1 MDDVFAKYGGQSLPE
16 PEQEPAKDPF
26 AAYGG
31 QEVPQQPITTK
42 EEADPFAQYGG
53 ESEYSKLKKETA
65 AYGLGDLVTE
75 QAAEARGSR
84 LWSKTTSNKDIATIA
99 EHNKVNPD
107 DLRSIAPYLMA
118 IPPSEEMS
126 ASDYAKLLA
135 GAVGYGALGDVP
147 QFLYKKMQE
156 PNMRA
161 AIDDLRELSEG
172 RLGGVAFVASNLLPT
187 PKISLAA
194 KAVTASEKALSS
206 LGKAAGVGAVYGLAG
221 SREGEELTGAATG
234 AAVGGAIAGA
244 LRGGKAV
251 LDKVRGGDVTIKATG
266 GPDKPHVVDEQAKLA
281 LQEYAEKNETKI
293 AEVADEAWSRIE
305 DSEKDIAGAVV
316 KNEALTDDTVKRILD
331 EQLSPDSVDLTKKQL
346 ADKLGREVS
355 EITDREV
362 VEQLLQQRKEA
373 FADRLAKET
382 PAYGEPVREG
392 EGATAI
398 SRAPTSDEVLAR
410 ASGAGEEALVGKFLG
425 EAYIRTGLEQLDK
438 LGVRSAPDAAP
449 IGKLLVNSISDR
461 QFVLKTIDEV
471 KGSNLLPHFLDLMTN
486 YNHLTAEKA
495 ANDTKI
501 GTIFKIAKKDKLVR
515 DLTETSGAGGRIF
528 QAMDNNADDTLTGT
542 EKAIAQQVRGMINAV
557 RERANTMTGTGIKPL
572 AIAER
577 ADFGLPNILK
587 KPVDAVIAFKQQI
600 AKADSE
606 LQQSLGRTLETVKSP
621 KEFAQAMSESP
632 AFRELYEGAQLFY
645 KEPIRDGLMLQDA
658 LREATQRGA
667 SNPRLHGLATTT
679 LRREDKIPD
688 FLREK
693 NVFQIMKRYSENTM
707 RNVYLREPLDQ
718 LVNQAR
724 LLEGSKANVEAEYV
738 RRLVADNLGIRAA
751 SMARLGN
758 EVRIR
763 FAEAVDK
770 QISRFV
776 TNPEKRKEIVDGLR
790 LVPEM
795 MANLQYNVYPN
806 VLGLNPRAHMAQLT
820 QTWFKN
826 APEIGGRYGY
836 ELTMKSFT
844 EAVLALRSPRAREL
858 IYGKVK
864 QYGLEPESFVRE
876 ASEALAEEAERR
888 VLYNTS
894 AKALRTMSQA
904 FMYTY
909 GKMDTFNRAV
919 TANMAERLAA
929 DLNAGSK
936 SAFDSINKMPVS
948 IKRQLVKNKG
958 DVPAQARVLAQY
970 LNSVTQYNYN
980 RPAMSELGIIAGPF
994 FSTFTKW
1001 PLATAGDIVADLRTK
1016 GLTAGGKRAA
1026 EKYAVT
1032 LLLASAID
1040 NAIRYGI
1047 GGELD
1052 VGGDFKDYDERL
1064 RKTVGTG
1071 GFVGMAPI
1079 ASATALL
1086 PGQKEKSLFVPPIVD
1101 AFYNGILSPMFS
1113 GDTEK
1118 LAKQGEKAAATF
1130 VPGAFVYRFLMED
1143 IPIWVT
1149 GEKPD

>member
-1 MDDVFAKYGGQSLPE
+1 MADGQ
-16 PEQEPAKDPF
+16 DPF
-26 AAYGG
+26 GG
-31 QEVPQQPITTK
+31 LQVVAEGQQPAAP
-42 EEADPFAQYGG
+42 ADPFAGLSPAEAPTAPAAPTAPDAFSGLNPPETNPDYLA
-53 ESEYSKLKKETA
+53 LKKETS
-65 AYGLGDLVTE
+65 AYGFGDLVTE
-75 QAAEARGSR
+75 QAAEARGGR

-99 EHNKVNPD
+99 EHNKVNPE

-135 GAVGYGALGDVP
+135 GAVGYGAMADIP
-147 QFLYKKMQE
+147 QFLFKKMQE

-161 AIDDLRELSEG
+161 AIDDLRELAEG

-187 PKISLAA
+187 PKIGWAA
-194 KAVTASEKALSS
+194 KTVTAAEKAVPALA
-206 LGKAAGVGAVYGLAG
+206 KAAGVGAVYGVAG
-221 SREGEELTGAATG
+221 SREGEELQGALTG

-244 LRGGKAV
+244 ARGGKAV
-251 LDKVRGGDVTIKATG
+251 IDKVKGGDVSIKATG
-266 GPDKPHVVDEQAKLA
+266 GVDKPHVADEQAKLA
-281 LQEYAEKNETKI
+281 LKEYAEKNETKI
-293 AEVADEAWSRIE
+293 AEVTDEAWSRIE
-305 DSEKDIAGAVV
+305 DSEKDIANAAV
-316 KNEALTDDTVKRILD
+316 KNEALTDDAVKRILD
-331 EQLSPDSVDLTKKQL
+331 EQLSPDSIDLTKKQL
-346 ADKLGREVS
+346 ADKLGREAT

-392 EGATAI
+392 TT
-398 SRAPTSDEVLAR
+398 SRAPTADEVLAR
-410 ASGAGEEALVGKFLG
+410 ASGAGEEALIEKFLG
-425 EAYIRTGLEQLDK
+425 ESYVRTGLEQLDK
-438 LGVRSAPDAAP
+438 LNIRSAPDAAP
-449 IGKLLVNSISDR
+449 IGKLLVNAISDR

-495 ANDTKI
+495 ANDSKI

-515 DLTETSGAGGRIF
+515 DLTETGGTGGRIF
-528 QAMDNNADDTLTGT
+528 QAMDNNADDTLTGA
-542 EKAIAQQVRGMINAV
+542 ERAIADQVRNMINAV

-587 KPVDAVIAFKQQI
+587 KPVDAVIAFKQQM
-600 AKADSE
+600 AKANSE
-606 LQQSLGRTLETVKSP
+606 LQTSLGRTLETVKSGDD
-621 KEFAQAMSESP
+621 FAQAMSSSP
-632 AFRELYEGAQLFY
+632 AMQQLVAGAQLFY
-645 KEPIRDGLMLQDA
+645 REQIRDGLMLQDA

-679 LRREDKIPD
+679 LRREDRIPD

-707 RNVYLREPLDQ
+707 RQVYLREPLDK
-718 LVNQAR
+718 LVSQAR
-724 LLEGSKANVEAEYV
+724 LLEGTGAQVEAEYV

-758 EVRIR
+758 EIRLR

-770 QISRFV
+770 QVARFV
-776 TNPEKRKEIVDGLR
+776 TNPERRKEIVDGLR
-790 LVPEM
+790 LMPEM

-826 APEIGGRYGY
+826 APELGGRYGY

-844 EAVLALRSPRAREL
+844 EAVLALRSKDARQL

-919 TANMAERLAA
+919 TANMAERLAV
-929 DLNAGSK
+929 DLNAGNK
-936 SAFDSINKMPVS
+936 SAFDSVNKMPVS

-958 DVPAQARVLAQY
+958 NVPAQAELLAKY

-1016 GLTAGGKRAA
+1016 GFTAGGKRTV
-1026 EKYAVT
+1026 EKYGAT
-1032 LLLASAID
+1032 LLIASAID
-1040 NAIRYGI
+1040 NAIRYGL

-1052 VGGDFKDYDERL
+1052 IGGDFKDYDERL
-1064 RKTVGTG
+1064 RRTVGTG

-1079 ASATALL
+1079 TSATALL

-1118 LAKQGEKAAATF
+1118 LARQGEKAAATF
-1130 VPGAFVYRFLMED
+1130 VPGAFLYRFIMED
-1143 IPIWVT
+1143 MPMWAT
-1149 GEKPD
+1149 GEKPE